1 MDLNNLDST
10 NSKSYIQLEGRHV
23 RKNKSSGFRIL
34 PSWEVERF
42 NPFENYDSIVSQN
55 GWKSFPPKI
64 WGVKIPPKNMWFEEL
79 PPPRW

>member
-34 PSWEVERF
+34 PTNVFFGVILGIYVVKFQGGKIPSSSWVVERF
-42 NPFENYDSIVSQN
+42 SPFENYDPMIVSQN
-55 GWKSFPPKI
+55 G
-64 WGVKIPPKNMWFEEL
+64 
-79 PPPRW
+79 